1 MTQKPT
7 IVALNGS
14 PHAGIG
20 NTSLMIEMLREP
32 LTRSGFD
39 LEVIELCDRQIEF
52 CTGCGVCM
60 DKGKCWIPDDHRS
73 VIKRLLA
80 ADGIVLASPVY
91 FFHVTAQMK
100 TFIDRSLA
108 YGHKPRTSWK
118 PGLAIS
124 VSAGKGETRTADYL
138 ADMLRPYGAFSV
150 GTLTAMAV
158 SPGEFVGRKEVA
170 LRAEDLANDL
180 VRAIREKRRYPATD
194 KDLGFYQFMSGLVS
208 RNKDS
213 VMKDDFEHWQQNGLI
228 DNFEGYI
235 QQETAAARFEP
246 EFVRAWAKEMIA
258 SYKAE
263 KKADIHQPGDALSN
277 GAARASTCKELLQ
290 SMPQVFNSKASD
302 GLETIYQFEVNGE
315 ENFSA
320 YLNIRAGE
328 CTFHEGA
335 ADDASVVIKTPA
347 SVWLAVSRGE
357 MDGQQAFMNGKYTVE
372 GDLGLLMKLSAL
384 FAA

>member
-14 PHAGIG
+14 PHKGIG
-20 NTSLMIEMLREP
+20 NTSQMIEMLREQ

-39 LEVIELCDRQIEF
+39 LEVIDLCDQHIEF
-52 CTGCGVCM
+52 CTGCGICM

-73 VIKRLLA
+73 VINRLLA
-80 ADGIVLASPVY
+80 ADGIILASPVY
-91 FFHVTAQMK
+91 FLHVTAQMK

-124 VSAGKGETRTADYL
+124 VSAGKGETQTANYL

-158 SPGEFVGRKEVA
+158 SPGEFVGQEEVA

-180 VRAIREKRRYPATD
+180 VRAIKEKRRYPATD
-194 KDLGFYQFMSGLVS
+194 IDLGFYQFMSGLVS
-208 RNKDS
+208 RNKDR
-213 VMKDDFEHWQQNGLI
+213 VMKDDYEHWQQNGLL
-228 DNFEGYI
+228 DNFEGYV

-246 EFVRAWAKEMIA
+246 EFRKAWAKQMIA

-263 KKADIHQPGDALSN
+263 KKAANPHSAEPPSN
-277 GAARASTCKELLQ
+277 GAARASTCIELLQ
-290 SMPQVFNSKASD
+290 SMPKGFNASASD
-302 GLETIYQFEVNGE
+302 GLEAVYQFEVNGE

-320 YLNIRAGE
+320 YLKICDDK
-328 CTFHEGA
+328 CTFHEGV
-335 ADDASVVIKTPA
+335 ADNASLVVKTPA
-347 SVWLAVSRGE
+347 AVWLAVSKGE

-372 GDLGLLMKLSAL
+372 GNLELLMKLSAL
-384 FAA
+384 FPG

>member
-32 LTRSGFD
+32 LIKSDFD
-39 LEVIELCDRQIEF
+39 LEVIELCGHQIEF
-52 CTGCGVCM
+52 CSGCGVCM
-60 DKGKCWIPDDHRS
+60 DKGKCWIPDDHRN

-91 FFHVTAQMK
+91 FLHVTAQMK
-100 TFIDRSLA
+100 AFIDRSLA

-124 VSAGKGETRTADYL
+124 VSAGNGETRTANYL
-138 ADMLRPYGAFSV
+138 ADMLRPYGAFSI

-158 SPGEFVGRKEVA
+158 SPGEFVGQKEVA

-208 RNKDS
+208 RNKDR
-213 VMKDDFEHWQQNGLI
+213 VMKDDYEHWQQNGLL
-228 DNFEGYI
+228 DNFEGYV

-246 EFVRAWAKEMIA
+246 EFRRAWVKEMIA
-258 SYKAE
+258 SYRAE
-263 KKADIHQPGDALSN
+263 KRANSHQSGDAPSN

-290 SMPQVFNSKASD
+290 SMPQVFNADASD
-302 GLETIYQFEVNGE
+302 GLEAIYQFEVNSE
-315 ENFSA
+315 EDFCA
-320 YLNIRAGE
+320 YLKIRADK
-328 CTFHEGA
+328 CSFQEGT

-347 SVWLAVSRGE
+347 SVWLAVAKGE

-372 GDLGLLMKLSAL
+372 GDLELLMKLSAL
-384 FAA
+384 FAR